1 MSYDSPEERRE
12 KIMMDTI
19 KSKDA
24 TITRLEAENA
34 ALREEAALYQKE
46 WAILRAEVEQLKKEL
61 RILYSSNTD
70 IFARAEQA
78 ENAVK
83 ILADSTKSLLSRAE
97 QAEAKVEKVKVAF
110 DKFCRR
116 EIDAS
121 QVVMAIEQIL
131 K

>member
-1 MSYDSPEERRE
+1 MSDYTPYDAYTMRECIERQ
-12 KIMMDTI
+12 
-19 KSKDA
+19 DA
-24 TITRLEAENA
+24 TIARLEAENA

-83 ILADSTKSLLSRAE
+83 SLPILRNLCFQEQSR
-97 QAEAKVEKVKVAF
+97 Q
-110 DKFCRR
+110 RR
-116 EIDAS
+116 RWRRS
-121 QVVMAIEQIL
+121 KWHLTSSVGG

>member
-1 MSYDSPEERRE
+1 MCEHGGLDGNCLRC
-12 KIMMDTI
+12 
-19 KSKDA
+19 KDA
-24 TITRLEAENA
+24 TIARLEAENA

>member
-1 MSYDSPEERRE
+1 MSDNMCEHGGLDGNCLRC
-12 KIMMDTI
+12 
-19 KSKDA
+19 KDA
-24 TITRLEAENA
+24 TITRLE
-34 ALREEAALYQKE
+34 
-46 WAILRAEVEQLKKEL
+46 
-61 RILYSSNTD
+61 
-70 IFARAEQA
+70 A